1 MNIYSGLSADKVT
14 KDIKV
19 QFSLQNNY
27 NQSKYRLYDGDSLIY
42 KNDVYTRSYSFF
54 NVTTWS
60 MGNHWGIGWFAS
72 VRNSTYSN
80 LQLKIKISP
89 AIEYNLFS
97 YEEATHK
104 QLRFLYNI
112 GYTHLDYIDTTIY
125 NTLHDRLFEQRL
137 MLLFSYVAK
146 WGSIDANVSWE
157 NYMNDFR
164 LFNVGAYLGTS
175 IRIVKGLSVEFYG
188 NINIPRNQI
197 TLRKEASTPEDVLT
211 RQHEM
216 QSNYSL
222 YVNVGIN
229 YTFGSIYNNVVNPRF
244 E

>member
-1 MNIYSGLSADKVT
+1 
-14 KDIKV
+14 
-19 QFSLQNNY
+19 
-27 NQSKYRLYDGDSLIY
+27 
-42 KNDVYTRSYSFF
+42 
-54 NVTTWS
+54 
-60 MGNHWGIGWFAS
+60 
-72 VRNSTYSN
+72 
-80 LQLKIKISP
+80 
-89 AIEYNLFS
+89 
-97 YEEATHK
+97 
-104 QLRFLYNI
+104 
-112 GYTHLDYIDTTIY
+112 
-125 NTLHDRLFEQRL
+125 

-164 LFNVGAYLGTS
+164 LFNVGAYIGTS

-222 YVNVGIN
+222 YFNAGIT